1 MPRSA
6 CSQPADVL
14 RSAQP
19 IAYDFAAPWKGSL
32 VRKVTLQDLAEQLGV
47 ARSTVSRA
55 LRDDLQ
61 ISAATRAR
69 VRRLAHEAGYHP
81 NAAARA
87 LTHRS
92 SGAIGLV
99 LPRSARFVF
108 ANPYFSDLLDGIA
121 SVAEP
126 DGFPL
131 LVSASRRPDYA
142 RWLQEGRVDGLIALG
157 SSLSQA
163 DLELLEGLAQTGAA
177 IALIGPPAT
186 PSTLRVVACDERP
199 GIECACEHLRH
210 AGHTRV
216 ALVAGPA
223 HAHYARAR
231 ARAWQDAAERAYL
244 TLEQVVHGDDTFD
257 GGKKAA
263 TSLLAT
269 RSAASAWLFGNDLMA
284 FGALRALDEA
294 GRASPDDV
302 AMIGFDDVMP
312 AALLGLSTIHQPSHE
327 LGADAMRSVA
337 AELRRTPHTDGSH
350 VTHFVPRRTSE
361 APSERS
367 PRTTEGG
374 RIDRGPIDPSA
385 PAPPVRPG
393 RTRRA

>member
-1 MPRSA
+1 M
-6 CSQPADVL
+6 
-14 RSAQP
+14 
-19 IAYDFAAPWKGSL
+19 
-32 VRKVTLQDLAEQLGV
+32 RKVTLQDLAEQLGV

-55 LRDDLQ
+55 LRDDMQ

-69 VRRLAHEAGYHP
+69 VRRLAHDVGYHP

-92 SGAIGLV
+92 SGVIGLV

-108 ANPYFSDLLDGIA
+108 ANPYFSELLDGIA

-126 DGFPL
+126 AGFPL
-131 LVSASRRPDYA
+131 LVSASRRPEYA

-163 DLELLEGLAQTGAA
+163 ELELLEGLGQGGAA
-177 IALIGPPAT
+177 IALIGPPAR
-186 PSTLRVVACDERP
+186 PSRLRVVACDERP
-199 GIECACEHLRH
+199 GIEGACEHLRR
-210 AGHTRV
+210 AGHAQV

-223 HAHYARAR
+223 QASYAQARAR
-231 ARAWQDAAERAYL
+231 TWRDAAERSHL

-257 GGKKAA
+257 GGFKAA
-263 TSLLAT
+263 KVLLAT
-269 RSAASAWLFGNDLMA
+269 RGAASAWLFGNDLMA

-302 AMIGFDDVMP
+302 AIIGFDDVMP
-312 AALLGLSTIHQPSHE
+312 AALLGISTIHQPSHE

-337 AELRRTPHTDGSH
+337 AELRRTPHTDSSH
-350 VTHFVPRRTSE
+350 VTYFVPRRTSA
-361 APSERS
+361 APPQRASRGA
-367 PRTTEGG
+367 EG
-374 RIDRGPIDPSA
+374 GPIDPGPVDPHAAIPS
-385 PAPPVRPG
+385 VRPG
-393 RTRRA
+393 RTRRG

>member
-1 MPRSA
+1 M
-6 CSQPADVL
+6 
-14 RSAQP
+14 
-19 IAYDFAAPWKGSL
+19 
-32 VRKVTLQDLAEQLGV
+32 RKVTLQDLAERLGV

-55 LRDDLQ
+55 LRDDMQ

-92 SGAIGLV
+92 SGVIGLV

-126 DGFPL
+126 AGFPL

-157 SSLSQA
+157 SSLSQVE
-163 DLELLEGLAQTGAA
+163 LELLEGLAQAGAA
-177 IALIGPPAT
+177 IVLIGPPAQPT
-186 PSTLRVVACDERP
+186 SLRVVACDERP
-199 GIECACEHLRH
+199 GIERACEHLQG

-223 HAHYARAR
+223 HAPYARAR
-231 ARAWQDAAERAYL
+231 ERAWQDAAKRAHL
-244 TLEQVVHGDDTFD
+244 TLEQVIHGDDTFD
-257 GGKKAA
+257 GGRNAAKA
-263 TSLLAT
+263 LLAT
-269 RSAASAWLFGNDLMA
+269 SSTASAWLFGNDLMA

-294 GRASPDDV
+294 GRTSPDDV
-302 AMIGFDDVMP
+302 AIIGFDDVMP

-337 AELRRTPHTDGSH
+337 AELRRTPHTDTSH
-350 VTHFVPRRTSE
+350 VTYFVPRRTSAVPPERASRE
-361 APSERS
+361 A
-367 PRTTEGG
+367 EGG
-374 RIDRGPIDPSA
+374 RIDTGPIDPTVA
-385 PAPPVRPG
+385 IPPVPPG
-393 RTRRA
+393 RTRRS

>member
-1 MPRSA
+1 
-6 CSQPADVL
+6 
-14 RSAQP
+14 
-19 IAYDFAAPWKGSL
+19 

-55 LRDDLQ
+55 LRDDMQ

-69 VRRLAHEAGYHP
+69 IRRVAREAGYHP

-92 SGAIGLV
+92 SGVIGLV

-126 DGFPL
+126 AGFPL
-131 LVSASRRPDYA
+131 LVSASRRPEYA

-157 SSLSQA
+157 SSLSQ
-163 DLELLEGLAQTGAA
+163 DDVELLEGLGQAGAA
-177 IALIGPPAT
+177 IALIGPPAW
-186 PSTLRVVACDERP
+186 PSSLRVVACDEKP
-199 GIECACEHLRH
+199 GIEGACEHLRRVGH
-210 AGHTRV
+210 ACV

-223 HAHYARAR
+223 QASYALAR
-231 ARAWQDAAERAYL
+231 ARAWQDAAERAHL

-257 GGKKAA
+257 GGLEAAKA
-263 TSLLAT
+263 LLAT

-284 FGALRALDEA
+284 FGALRALAEA
-294 GRASPDDV
+294 GRTSPDDV
-302 AMIGFDDVMP
+302 AIIGFDDVMP

-327 LGADAMRSVA
+327 LGADAMRGVA
-337 AELRRTPHTDGSH
+337 AELRRTPHTDSSH
-350 VTHFVPRRTSE
+350 VTYFVPRRTS
-361 APSERS
+361 AVPLERAS
-367 PRTTEGG
+367 RDAKGGHLDRRPVVPTTT
-374 RIDRGPIDPSA
+374 
-385 PAPPVRPG
+385 PPVRPG
-393 RTRRA
+393 RTRRG